1 MRKDWGLV
9 ALNSKDAG
17 VVYFYYA
24 KHMSEDAIDS
34 TVTLDR
40 NEIQTITLPNTDD
53 TIIALF
59 QWGSQW
65 IVTQSQTEKKLS
77 VSRYYPSERKLIQG
91 RDGGRD
97 DWPYTIFKVVPM
109 YGNLI
114 CLDVMGNVIVIYGR
128 SGKVEKIEENCVSL
142 LNDLG

>member
-1 MRKDWGLV
+1 MV
-9 ALNSKDAG
+9 AFDSKDAG
-17 VVYFYYA
+17 VVYFHYEN
-24 KHMSEDAIDS
+24 KHRSEYAIDS

-53 TIIALF
+53 TIIGLYEYK
-59 QWGSQW
+59 GLM